1 MRLFRRVFSLILIT
15 SMLFS
20 LSCEAFAS
28 TLTLPAALEVIGDE
42 AFYGDES
49 LDEVVVPY
57 GATTIGERA
66 FAYSGLKR
74 ITIPDTV
81 TEIAEDAFDG
91 AEDVTIYSSDMSH
104 AKWYADEYGL
114 GWEGTD
120 QYDQQE
126 REEAISHISEIPA
139 VIHNMSE
146 LEFTLEEIVPEDVND
161 QETLSLI
168 DAYNESVRSL
178 RNEVEALNSAIR
190 SAKEACAELEAL
202 SENVVCDV
210 SDSEYSVRLD
220 DFSFSVRGDAY
231 SALNGKC
238 ELLSSEVL
246 EDGTVEYTVQ
256 SENGETFYLI
266 TSEDGLEASYQTHA
280 PVPAEALSDALMF
293 SAPGAEPNAAAN
305 PAWYES
311 PVIGYYGTFSDSVS
325 LIADG
330 SELTAAASARA
341 FDASATLFS
350 KGVLTARQ
358 TSIVQNSAYTLSSA
372 SNSGIPSLCKYLS
385 DTSNGIGK
393 TMGAANAVATGYS
406 AGNYINKLDDLHLII
421 AHDHPT
427 EGEAKSDE
435 SYNLAMLMTKR
446 IKQAVDGYSMLLS
459 KAGTDA
465 ALTIV
470 TWGES
475 SLLVSSVNVL
485 SAGSNLSLF
494 GGIEEDAEEAYQAAV
509 SMHDMLHYS
518 VSGTVR
524 DENTRQPLSGV
535 SVDCEAAG
543 HEVMHGTTDANGKYS
558 FEPLSLNLK
567 LTFKKA
573 GYGEV
578 VKNVPDENETLAPD
592 AKNITRDAELSVSSW
607 GTVTDALTGDPVQDV
622 TVTLDGEMS
631 TVTNEYGE
639 FTFHYEGLH
648 THAHTFTLQAD
659 GYGSTKY
666 QAHVGINTLPLAFT
680 IRPFSKAYGEVTS
693 EETGAA
699 LSGVKVTLTDTS
711 MQTPSERVAYTD
723 ADGRY
728 SFLSIPSTYTLSF
741 SKEGFDSIAPIH
753 FERAIVGYNLYD
765 AKMPAKTYTLSGI
778 VTDQR
783 TGAGI
788 AGATVTLDDG
798 RTTTSGADGQY
809 SFSKV
814 APGSHTI
821 SAVKTRYNITSVD
834 VFVSNHDKY
843 QKIILTSENI
853 PKTEFNSAFWEW
865 CVSQFDGTYDAEK
878 DKIVYDGELSKEEAE
893 AVTEIYC
900 KENGFSSLQGI
911 KYFVNLEILGCHHNN
926 LTSLDVS
933 GLKKL
938 NRIICNNNQL
948 QSVDLS
954 GCTALSVFECEVNQL
969 TRLDLSG
976 YKELTKV
983 SIYNNPLTDLN
994 LAGCTSLSKLY
1005 VDGGVLNNLNVSN
1018 CINLESLCCHHNYL
1032 TSLNLSGCRKL
1043 KTIICNNNQLTSID
1057 VSDCPLL
1064 ETFEF
1069 EENLVQSLDLSGHSA
1084 LNNLG
1089 CSNNP
1094 LERLNL
1100 SNCSS
1105 LPVLHISSAQLTSL
1119 VLSGCSALTELVCP
1133 NNKLTSLD
1141 VSDCP
1146 KLEMLICFNN
1156 KLTNLDVS
1164 GCTALT
1170 ELACF
1175 NNTLTALDVSDCSSL
1190 SSLACNANRLTAL
1203 DVSHNKALTKL
1214 GCLQNRLTSL
1224 DVSGLTTLTELI
1236 CYENQLTSLN
1246 VSGCAALQIL
1256 NAHTNQLPTLDVSEC
1271 AAMTKLVCAGNKLTS
1286 LDLTG
1291 CEALTELVCQGN
1303 PLTSL
1308 VCVGNKLTNLD
1319 LSGCTTLTELVCQ
1332 ENPMTSLNLSGCV
1345 ALTKVLCQNNE
1356 LASLDVSGLTALAEL
1371 ICYENQITS
1380 LNVTGC
1386 TALERLNAHTNQLTS
1401 LDVSGFTAL
1410 TKLVCAGNQLT
1421 SLDLSGC
1428 FALTE
1433 LACQANNLTSLN
1445 VSGCKALQKLE
1456 CMNNQL
1462 TRINVADC
1470 EALTDANITCDS
1482 GVTIIR

>member
-49 LDEVVVPY
+49 LDDVVVPY

-66 FAYSGLKR
+66 FAYSGLKQ

-81 TEIAEDAFDG
+81 TDIAEDAFEGVEDVVIVSSSWAPAKTFAIEHNIPWIDTDLQEFQEEIDSTEDVSFFFNEDRLLAKLDTEQIELPDIPDG
-91 AEDVTIYSSDMSH
+91 GSEYAAFLSSFNERQNEYLNAVQEYNNAIADLEDRYTAYNTLLDNFSTSLVDGKYTLDTGSIRIEAEESLLDDAANSYEVVSATDYDGNFIFTVREDTGSVFYINLQDQQISMRRELFTDNETASINYASSAPATDNDVRAIAEDPISNTLNNISNIISVGSDIATLTRDNQVIANASD
-104 AKWYADEYGL
+104 KVDNFVDGKVSWYK
-114 GWEGTD
+114 D
-120 QYDQQE
+120 QLTY
-126 REEAISHISEIPA
+126 
-139 VIHNMSE
+139 
-146 LEFTLEEIVPEDVND
+146 
-161 QETLSLI
+161 
-168 DAYNESVRSL
+168 
-178 RNEVEALNSAIR
+178 
-190 SAKEACAELEAL
+190 
-202 SENVVCDV
+202 
-210 SDSEYSVRLD
+210 
-220 DFSFSVRGDAY
+220 
-231 SALNGKC
+231 LNGKIAGSTGNTKKLF
-238 ELLSSEVL
+238 EKAYSEAAR
-246 EDGTVEYTVQ
+246 GQ
-256 SENGETFYLI
+256 SLWRAGQKIAKWGKCAATRVSNFFENI
-266 TSEDGLEASYQTHA
+266 S
-280 PVPAEALSDALMF
+280 PAGDIYSIYDARMKREQLYDLRDHGH
-293 SAPGAEPNAAAN
+293 P
-305 PAWYES
+305 
-311 PVIGYYGTFSDSVS
+311 
-325 LIADG
+325 
-330 SELTAAASARA
+330 
-341 FDASATLFS
+341 
-350 KGVLTARQ
+350 
-358 TSIVQNSAYTLSSA
+358 
-372 SNSGIPSLCKYLS
+372 
-385 DTSNGIGK
+385 
-393 TMGAANAVATGYS
+393 
-406 AGNYINKLDDLHLII
+406 LDD
-421 AHDHPT
+421 
-427 EGEAKSDE
+427 E
-435 SYNLAMLMTKR
+435 
-446 IKQAVDGYSMLLS
+446 Q
-459 KAGTDA
+459 
-465 ALTIV
+465 
-470 TWGES
+470 
-475 SLLVSSVNVL
+475 
-485 SAGSNLSLF
+485 
-494 GGIEEDAEEAYQAAV
+494 
-509 SMHDMLHYS
+509 
-518 VSGTVR
+518 
-524 DENTRQPLSGV
+524 
-535 SVDCEAAG
+535 
-543 HEVMHGTTDANGKYS
+543 
-558 FEPLSLNLK
+558 
-567 LTFKKA
+567 
-573 GYGEV
+573 
-578 VKNVPDENETLAPD
+578 
-592 AKNITRDAELSVSSW
+592 TRDALSIVDEMNWNIDAAFDCFGLQMAFGIGGAGLSCLSCGAGTGAVKSTAKLVKLREAMACSRAFRNVEKITAAGDLIDTLVFSGDEYFNKAFMLDDKLHYELGGVVTEK
-607 GTVTDALTGDPVQDV
+607 GTRKQLQNVTVICRAEGLEDIQTKTDA
-622 TVTLDGEMS
+622 
-631 TVTNEYGE
+631 
-639 FTFHYEGLH
+639 EGMF
-648 THAHTFTLQAD
+648 AM
-659 GYGSTKY
+659 
-666 QAHVGINTLPLAFT
+666 NPLA
-680 IRPFSKAYGEVTS
+680 S
-693 EETGAA
+693 
-699 LSGVKVTLTDTS
+699 KVTLI
-711 MQTPSERVAYTD
+711 
-723 ADGRY
+723 
-728 SFLSIPSTYTLSF
+728 F
-741 SKEGFDSIAPIH
+741 
-753 FERAIVGYNLYD
+753 RAEGYNELIVPFPEGSEELVPDYKLFKGFILEPSD
-765 AKMPAKTYTLSGI
+765 SYTLSGI

-1005 VDGGVLNNLNVSN
+1005 VEGGVLTNLNVSN

-1482 GVTIIR
+1482 GVTIVR